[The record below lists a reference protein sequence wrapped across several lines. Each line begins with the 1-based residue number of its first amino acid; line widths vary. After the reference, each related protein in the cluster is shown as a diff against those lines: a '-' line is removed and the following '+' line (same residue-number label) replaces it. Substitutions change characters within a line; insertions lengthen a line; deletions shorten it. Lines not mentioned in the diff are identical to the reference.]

1 MTVFAH
7 LIKIS
12 DICSTA
18 DCLEFRRLTKRIFF
32 FFVVVPLP
40 TVMGRV
46 MYLVNMPLTGG
57 RCIFTGL
64 QLRLVLCLH
73 SGETSL
79 RKK

>member
-1 MTVFAH
+1 MNVFAH
-7 LIKIS
+7 SIKIS

-18 DCLEFRRLTKRIFF
+18 DCLEFRQLTKCIFF
-32 FFVVVPLP
+32 LFVVVPLP

-46 MYLVNMPLTGG
+46 MYLVNMLLTGG

-64 QLRLVLCLH
+64 QLRLMLRSP
-73 SGETSL
+73 SGVTSF